1 MNAFLSEIARLYHAT
16 PQVPQPHGHHHAPL
30 MDASGHVRCAVLE
43 LARPAD
49 WKALEAVWYGV
60 QADLALPAPAIA
72 VNGADGYQLWFSWQQ
87 PLPADEAAG
96 FVQLLCQR
104 YLPTMDPQR
113 LRCFPGPDPVFPPL
127 VPALQGQGQGQ
138 AQGEQWSAFLAPDL
152 AGVFADEPWL
162 DRHPGQEAQAQLL
175 GRLHSMRPQDF
186 AQALQALQP
195 AALPSPQAPTVP
207 AAPASPLAHYP
218 TETPAAF
225 LQAVMADP
233 AAPLALRVQA
243 AAALLREAT
252 PPGG

>member
-1 MNAFLSEIARLYHAT
+1 MNVFLSEIARLYHAT
-16 PQVPQPHGHHHAPL
+16 SQEPQPQGHHHAPL
-30 MDASGHVRCAVLE
+30 MDASGQVRCAVLE

-72 VNGADGYQLWFSWQQ
+72 INGADGYQLWFSWQQ
-87 PLPADEAAG
+87 TLPAEEAAR

-104 YLPTMDPQR
+104 YMPAVDPQR
-113 LRCFPGPDPVFPPL
+113 LRCYPGVDPVFPAQ
-127 VPALQGQGQGQ
+127 VPALQGQ
-138 AQGEQWSAFLAPDL
+138 ARGEQWSAFLASDL

-175 GRLHSMRPQDF
+175 GRLHSMRPQDY
-186 AQALQALQP
+186 AQALQTLQP
-195 AALPSPQAPTVP
+195 AAPATLHSPQAPTVP

-243 AAALLREAT
+243 AAALMRETT
-252 PPGG
+252 PPRG